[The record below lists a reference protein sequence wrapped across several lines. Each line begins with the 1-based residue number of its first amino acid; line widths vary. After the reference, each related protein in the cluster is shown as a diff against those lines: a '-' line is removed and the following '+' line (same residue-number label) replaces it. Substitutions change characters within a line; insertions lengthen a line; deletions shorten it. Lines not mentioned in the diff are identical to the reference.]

1 MKMSDLAKYVRAR
14 TARDSE
20 FADGLESGYT
30 DFKVG
35 ALLRQAREKAGLTQ
49 EEVAERFQL
58 SSGTCSSS
66 YFSTSTPM
74 ISINDASGCVSSSPT
89 MSIKVS
95 SIWTRRSYSCSVW
108 GTNKS
113 GARVGHTCST
123 VSMPVGALRF
133 GCRRRLI
140 RPTPHGSAM
149 EPRHFGRPP
158 SRHPGRRQPPPRP
171 RAPARLVRR
180 RTAAQRL
187 HVLEILPLE
196 RLRQPLRRLLV
207 ARPGAGDEHRAAHE
221 PGLEAIRVAARH
233 QEHGPG
239 ALSRRQR
246 DQQTPTGT
254 QRVEPRIQGT
264 GRSGAHVEDVA
275 IRQRP
280 LGS

>member
-1 MKMSDLAKYVRAR
+1 MKITDLTRYVRAR
-14 TARDSE
+14 KARDSE
-20 FADGLESGYT
+20 FTDGLESGYT

-123 VSMPVGALRF
+123 VSIGVILIALLLPFPLVIVGVRQD
-133 GCRRRLI
+133 
-140 RPTPHGSAM
+140 RPNVH
-149 EPRHFGRPP
+149 
-158 SRHPGRRQPPPRP
+158 
-171 RAPARLVRR
+171 
-180 RTAAQRL
+180 
-187 HVLEILPLE
+187 
-196 RLRQPLRRLLV
+196 LLTIV
-207 ARPGAGDEHRAAHE
+207 VNGGD
-221 PGLEAIRVAARH
+221 
-233 QEHGPG
+233 
-239 ALSRRQR
+239 
-246 DQQTPTGT
+246 
-254 QRVEPRIQGT
+254 
-264 GRSGAHVEDVA
+264 
-275 IRQRP
+275 
-280 LGS
+280 